1 MLGGQDIE
9 EGNNQM
15 EDGCREMMCE
25 EVTFSVTVDVRNQ
38 ICTEMIVTTRV
49 IRITFFFFK
58 LIFTGV

>member
-49 IRITFFFFK
+49 IRITFFFF
-58 LIFTGV
+58 